1 MILVADT
8 KANMEVHVKEADMV
22 ADMKVDMVADMV
34 VDEVADMLL
43 HMVADMAD
51 GMVTWPT
58 IFSFFLG

>member
-43 HMVADMAD
+43 HMVAEKK
-51 GMVTWPT
+51 
-58 IFSFFLG
+58 IFVFVLG